1 MKVICPK
8 CHYEN
13 QASGTRIVCG
23 RCATLI
29 EVQLSP
35 ERGGRAGGEEPP
47 GQRQTSRLS
56 RDGAAESRREG
67 RPTRDPYAT
76 SIGGDFGDVL
86 DLTATHPEERG
97 AADPAY
103 ERRTDPLTGDL
114 WSASESAREDSR
126 RENQGEN
133 RGENWDEGRQE
144 SWSGRGG
151 ADRSLPNTVG
161 TPSLPLTA
169 ASEIGAPPAAWME
182 REGGT
187 LEPGSERE
195 TRDYFEPPDLV
206 GANWPLLTENGP
218 TGNLEEVEGQSRGAG
233 ELSGG
238 RQAMFTRFLLG
249 AIVFAGLIGGAYFF
263 LGDLIRSR
271 QEGVAPSSTGETTR
285 AALKNDSPTSRPTPD
300 VPAAPSEPAP
310 VEGAVGPSGSSASS
324 ASKQERQASGAV
336 DIVPMTERA
345 TPSEP
350 VKPTPAAAPK
360 SPSVSGPWT
369 LQVAAYSDEAQANAR
384 RAALQSRGMVSR
396 VVRADLPGKG
406 TWYRVQVGDFP
417 TREAGMVFGRDLRAK
432 GLVSDFLV
440 SSTRP

>member
-35 ERGGRAGGEEPP
+35 ERGGRAAGEEPP

-56 RDGAAESRREG
+56 RGGAAEPRREG
-67 RPTRDPYAT
+67 RSTRDPYAT

-86 DLTATHPEERG
+86 DLSATHPDERG
-97 AADPAY
+97 TADPAY
-103 ERRTDPLTGDL
+103 ERRTDPLTSDL
-114 WSASESAREDSR
+114 WSGKGSAREDHR
-126 RENQGEN
+126 QENQVEN
-133 RGENWDEGRQE
+133 RGEVRPE

-151 ADRSLPNTVG
+151 ADRSIPNPVG
-161 TPSLPLTA
+161 TPSEPLTA
-169 ASEIGAPPAAWME
+169 ASEIGAPPAAWMD

-187 LEPGSERE
+187 LEPGIERE

-218 TGNLEEVEGQSRGAG
+218 TGNLEEVDALSPGAG

-238 RQAMFTRFLLG
+238 RQGMFTRFLLG

-271 QEGVAPSSTGETTR
+271 QEEFAPSSTGEATR
-285 AALKNDSPTSRPTPD
+285 VTSKDGSPISRPTPD
-300 VPAAPSEPAP
+300 APAAPSEP
-310 VEGAVGPSGSSASS
+310 VQLEGAVGPSGSSASS
-324 ASKQERQASGAV
+324 AQKQERQESGAV
-336 DIVPMTERA
+336 DIVPMTERG
-345 TPSEP
+345 TPPEP
-350 VKPTPAAAPK
+350 VKPAPVAAPK
-360 SPSVSGPWT
+360 SPAVSGPWT
-369 LQVAAYSDEAQANAR
+369 LQVAAYSDEAQASAS
-384 RAALQSRGMVSR
+384 RAALQSRGMVAR
-396 VVRADLPGKG
+396 VVRVDLPGKG

-417 TREAGMVFGRDLRAK
+417 TREAGMAFGRNLRAK
-432 GLVSDFLV
+432 GVVRDFLV